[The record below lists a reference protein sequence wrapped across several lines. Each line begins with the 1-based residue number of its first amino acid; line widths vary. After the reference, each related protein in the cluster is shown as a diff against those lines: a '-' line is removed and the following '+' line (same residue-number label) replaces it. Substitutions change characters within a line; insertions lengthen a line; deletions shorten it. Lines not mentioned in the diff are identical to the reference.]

1 VSSCRLSE
9 LVFLGLTGKTN
20 VLQDENSCIFIPP
33 SLPTHFW
40 SSPHMF
46 WCLGGVRRANSWRK
60 CCFFWKECTL
70 PFSCVVVVSFCF
82 FRKEEKEVR
91 LSVVFLAGA
100 REDVRVDVRIERG
113 VLKKVY
119 PLFFLCLVRNC
130 QIDVLLF

>member
-1 VSSCRLSE
+1 
-9 LVFLGLTGKTN
+9 
-20 VLQDENSCIFIPP
+20 
-33 SLPTHFW
+33 
-40 SSPHMF
+40 
-46 WCLGGVRRANSWRK
+46 
-60 CCFFWKECTL
+60 L
-70 PFSCVVVVSFCF
+70 PFSCVVVVFFCF

>member
-1 VSSCRLSE
+1 
-9 LVFLGLTGKTN
+9 
-20 VLQDENSCIFIPP
+20 
-33 SLPTHFW
+33 
-40 SSPHMF
+40 M
-46 WCLGGVRRANSWRK
+46 
-60 CCFFWKECTL
+60 
-70 PFSCVVVVSFCF
+70 PFSGAVVVSFCF

>member
-1 VSSCRLSE
+1 
-9 LVFLGLTGKTN
+9 
-20 VLQDENSCIFIPP
+20 
-33 SLPTHFW
+33 
-40 SSPHMF
+40 
-46 WCLGGVRRANSWRK
+46 
-60 CCFFWKECTL
+60 L

-119 PLFFLCLVRNC
+119 PVFFLCLVRNC